1 MTGVIENGERYWFTS
16 AEEMEIQEHN
26 ASFQQVRPEEELLRT
41 RYRAPLPDEQ
51 HEMLSLVEILDG
63 LRSEYTHL
71 LRRCDMKRF
80 GTILQA
86 LGMERVHT
94 RNGNRYKVVR
104 V

>member
-1 MTGVIENGERYWFTS
+1 
-16 AEEMEIQEHN
+16 
-26 ASFQQVRPEEELLRT
+26 
-41 RYRAPLPDEQ
+41 
-51 HEMLSLVEILDG
+51 
-63 LRSEYTHL
+63 
-71 LRRCDMKRF
+71 MKRF